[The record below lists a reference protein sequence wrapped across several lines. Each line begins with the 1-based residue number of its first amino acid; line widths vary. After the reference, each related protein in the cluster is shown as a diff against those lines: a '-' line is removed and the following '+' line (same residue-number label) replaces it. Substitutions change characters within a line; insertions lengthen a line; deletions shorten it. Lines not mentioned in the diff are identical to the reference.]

1 MPIDSKECFTS
12 LTTDGQLYEIYL
24 AAQSSGGGGSGA
36 FGAIYYFNRSN
47 ASSISGY
54 YEMSKNLVIGAGTTL
69 TATGAGTHLVGSFA
83 TVLNDPNVTT
93 IPSGN
98 WNFEN
103 YVSMSSNGGTPKI
116 YGEIYKRNLAG
127 TETLIATSISNPHP
141 ITSGTLNELY
151 LWSIPV
157 PATIVLA
164 TDRLVVK
171 FYALN
176 LGGRTMTMHFE
187 DANVAQTTTSLPS
200 VDLSA
205 YVLKAG
211 DTMTGKLNLPASTT
225 ATAGLNLGN
234 GVIPTTTV
242 AGDVFSSGNNIF
254 FKGTTGGPYIFA
266 YKNDTNTFLVPQIIS
281 TVSPT
286 GDSAPALRITQA
298 GGGEALRVED
308 QTTPDPTAFVVST
321 TGKVGVGVTPDA
333 SVALSVDTTGIKF
346 GDGTTQTTAAVAGVT
361 SVTATS
367 PITST
372 GGSTPVISTSMAT
385 NRLLGRS
392 TAGTGVAEQIAI
404 GTGLS
409 LTAGTLSNTSGT
421 KTISRFTPDN
431 NQPPATNFA
440 TLDTRNSIAVLDF
453 DDTTDK
459 NAIFL
464 NVISEAATLGSG
476 LKIRLIWTATT
487 ATTGDCVWQ
496 TALEKMTTDIDA
508 DSFDTAASATAT
520 TNATSGVP
528 NYTEITLTT
537 IDSVTAG
544 DGFRIRITR
553 NATSA
558 SDTMTGDAELIA
570 VEIRSAA

>member
-24 AAQSSGGGGSGA
+24 AAQSSGGGGGGA

-69 TATGAGTHLVGSFA
+69 TATGAGTQLVGSFA

-93 IPSGN
+93 IPAGN

-116 YGEIYKRNLAG
+116 YGEIYVRNLAG
-127 TETLIATSISNPHP
+127 TETLIGTNISNPHP

-157 PATIVLA
+157 LATNILA

-171 FYALN
+171 FYALD
-176 LGGRTMTMHFE
+176 LTGRTMTMHFE
-187 DANVAQTTTSLPS
+187 NSNVAQATTSLPS

-211 DTMTGKLNLPASTT
+211 DTMTGQLVVAS
-225 ATAGLNLGN
+225 
-234 GVIPTTTV
+234 
-242 AGDVFSSGNNIF
+242 
-254 FKGTTGGPYIFA
+254 
-266 YKNDTNTFLVPQIIS
+266 
-281 TVSPT
+281 
-286 GDSAPALRITQA
+286 
-298 GGGEALRVED
+298 
-308 QTTPDPTAFVVST
+308 
-321 TGKVGVGVTPDA
+321 
-333 SVALSVDTTGIKF
+333 TGIKF
-346 GDGTTQTTAAVAGVT
+346 NDTTVQTTAAVT
-361 SVTATS
+361 SVAATS
-367 PITST
+367 PITSS
-372 GGSTPVISTSMAT
+372 GGATPTISTSMAT

-392 TAGTGVAEQIAI
+392 TAGTGVAEQITI

-409 LTAGTLSNTSGT
+409 LTAGTLTNSALGT
-421 KTISRFTPDN
+421 KTISRFTPRE
-431 NQPPATNFA
+431 NQPPATDFA

-453 DDTTDK
+453 DDTTNE

-464 NVISEAATLGSG
+464 NVISEAALLGSG
-476 LKIRLIWTATT
+476 LKILLIWTATT
-487 ATTGDCVWQ
+487 ATTGNCVWQ
-496 TALEKMTTDIDA
+496 TALEKMTTDIDT
-508 DSFDTAASATAT
+508 DSFDTAASLTAT

-537 IDSVTAG
+537 IDSIVSG
-544 DGFRIRITR
+544 DGFRLKVTR

-558 SDTMTGDAELIA
+558 SDTMIGDAELIA
-570 VEIRSAA
+570 VEVRSVA

>member
-116 YGEIYKRNLAG
+116 YGEIYSRNLAG
-127 TETLIATSISNPHP
+127 TETLIATNISNPHV
-141 ITSGTLNELY
+141 ISSGTVNELY
-151 LWSIPV
+151 LWSIAV
-157 PATIVLA
+157 PATSILA

-187 DANVAQTTTSLPS
+187 DANVAQATTSLPS

-211 DTMTGKLNLPASTT
+211 DTMTGKLNLPASTALSAPVNIGT
-225 ATAGLNLGN
+225 GSAPTSPINGDIWLAGSNLTWKGTSADIQEAAALKKANIFTRAQAVQLGVTDVGIGLKITNLG
-234 GVIPTTTV
+234 
-242 AGDVFSSGNNIF
+242 SGE
-254 FKGTTGGPYIFA
+254 
-266 YKNDTNTFLVPQIIS
+266 S
-281 TVSPT
+281 
-286 GDSAPALRITQA
+286 LRI
-298 GGGEALRVED
+298 ED
-308 QTTPDPTAFVVST
+308 ESPESTPFVVSAS
-321 TGKVGVGVTPDA
+321 GRVGVGVTPDA
-333 SVALSVDTTGIKF
+333 AVALSVDTTGIKF
-346 GDGTTQTTAAVAGVT
+346 GDNTIQTTAGVT
-361 SVTATS
+361 SVSATS
-367 PITST
+367 PITSS
-372 GGSTPVISTSMAT
+372 GGTTPTISTSMAT
-385 NRLLGRS
+385 NKLLGRS
-392 TAGTGVAEQIAI
+392 TVGTGVAEQITI

-409 LTAGTLSNTSGT
+409 LTAGTLTNSALGT
-421 KTISRFTPDN
+421 KTISRFTPRE
-431 NQPPATNFA
+431 NQPPATDFA
-440 TLDTRNSIAVLDF
+440 TLDTRNSIAVLNF
-453 DDTTDK
+453 DDTTNE

-464 NVISEAATLGSG
+464 NVISEAVLLGSG
-476 LKIRLIWTATT
+476 LKILLIWTATT
-487 ATTGDCVWQ
+487 ATTGNCVWQ
-496 TALEKMTTDIDA
+496 TALEKMTTDIDT
-508 DSFDTAASATAT
+508 DSFDTAESLTAT
-520 TNATSGVP
+520 TNVTSGVP

-537 IDSVTAG
+537 IDSIVSG
-544 DGFRIRITR
+544 DGFRLKVTR

-558 SDTMTGDAELIA
+558 SDTMIGDAELIA
-570 VEIRSAA
+570 VEVRSVA